1 MSSPRVWVY
10 LAYKKT
16 GRISEEKLIEKSA
29 NEHLTQTLSANGL
42 IILEFCGS
50 IEAVF
55 SILSMLHMGRRQQW
69 VNPLIL
75 RH

>member
-29 NEHLTQTLSANGL
+29 NEHLTQTIVNYYLHVLATYNIIMIAVRRLS
-42 IILEFCGS
+42 
-50 IEAVF
+50 
-55 SILSMLHMGRRQQW
+55 RT
-69 VNPLIL
+69 LIL
-75 RH
+75 QQKGLVKT

>member
-29 NEHLTQTLSANGL
+29 NEHLTQTP
-42 IILEFCGS
+42 EFYR
-50 IEAVF
+50 
-55 SILSMLHMGRRQQW
+55 LHTLQKRGK
-69 VNPLIL
+69 LK
-75 RH
+75 

>member
-29 NEHLTQTLSANGL
+29 NEHLTQTMQYSYL
-42 IILEFCGS
+42 I
-50 IEAVF
+50 
-55 SILSMLHMGRRQQW
+55 
-69 VNPLIL
+69 
-75 RH
+75 

>member
-29 NEHLTQTLSANGL
+29 NEHLTQTYR
-42 IILEFCGS
+42 
-50 IEAVF
+50 
-55 SILSMLHMGRRQQW
+55 SMLLQRFGK
-69 VNPLIL
+69 NSII
-75 RH
+75 

>member
-29 NEHLTQTLSANGL
+29 NEHLTQTID
-42 IILEFCGS
+42 IILLKKRAIS
-50 IEAVF
+50 DKI
-55 SILSMLHMGRRQQW
+55 
-69 VNPLIL
+69 
-75 RH
+75 

>member
-29 NEHLTQTLSANGL
+29 NEHLTQTEQKLGL
-42 IILEFCGS
+42 
-50 IEAVF
+50 
-55 SILSMLHMGRRQQW
+55 
-69 VNPLIL
+69 
-75 RH
+75 